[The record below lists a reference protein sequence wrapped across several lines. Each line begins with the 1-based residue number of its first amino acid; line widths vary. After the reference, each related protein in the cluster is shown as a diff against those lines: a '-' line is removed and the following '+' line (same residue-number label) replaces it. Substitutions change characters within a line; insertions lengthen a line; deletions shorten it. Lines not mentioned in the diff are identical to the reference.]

1 MTMAG
6 ILCRGEQAILLH
18 RGERLSV
25 AVVHGNIVKPISVS
39 PNGRQLI
46 LLSLHHSDKSHRDYP
61 QQRSKGSFAC
71 CSFSS
76 SSPGGWLEAGDKDKI
91 VENRTSTFYKSEEY
105 DITEAKL
112 DSLPSPDENN
122 EAILVERDIPW
133 WQSFPKRWVIVLL
146 CFAAFLLCNMDRVS
160 NSLINY
166 RTTIHLYMLADSAVC
181 YIFVLKV
188 NMSIAILPM
197 SKEFNWNSATVGLIQ
212 SSFFWGY
219 LLTQI
224 LGGIWAD
231 KIGGKLVLGFGVV
244 WWSVA
249 TILTPIAAKI
259 GLPFLLIMR
268 AFMGIGEGVAMPAM
282 NNLLSKWI
290 PVSERS
296 RSLALVYS
304 GMYLGSVTGLAFSP
318 ILIHKFG
325 WPSVF
330 YSFGSLGS
338 IWFALWLRKAYSSP
352 EEDPELSKEEKK
364 LIMGGSISKEPV
376 KVIPWRLILSKAPVW
391 ALIISH
397 FCHNWGTFILLTWM
411 PTYYNQILA
420 LAYVSEETWHLS
432 SALIALLGM
441 RHEVSMAHSSGAG
454 CIAVLK
460 FNLTESGLL
469 CVLPWLTM
477 AAFANIGGWIADT
490 LVSRGLSITAVR
502 KARISS
508 SLILEIM
515 QSIGFLGPA
524 FFLTQLSYVRTP
536 AMAVLCMACS
546 QGSDAFSQSGLYSNH
561 QDIGPRYAGVLLGL
575 SNTAGVLAGVF
586 GTAAT
591 GYILQRGSWDDVFK
605 VSVAL
610 YIIGTLVW
618 NLFSTGEKILD

>member
-1 MTMAG
+1 MAG
-6 ILCRGEQAILLH
+6 KVCGGEQAILFH
-18 RGERLSV
+18 RGERPAV
-25 AVVHGNIVKPISVS
+25 AVARGNLFCQKLWSRADNGFVSGNSCGLFPRTAVHLDGNFVKPISVS
-39 PNGRQLI
+39 PNGRRLI
-46 LLSLHHSDKSHRDYP
+46 SSTSLHHSATFPAQSR
-61 QQRSKGSFAC
+61 GSFAC
-71 CSFSS
+71 YCFSG
-76 SSPGGWLEAGDKDKI
+76 SPRGWLGPGDKDKRG
-91 VENRTSTFYKSEEY
+91 ENRTCVFYKSEEH
-105 DITEAKL
+105 DITEGKL
-112 DSLPSPDENN
+112 DSLSSPGETN

-133 WQSFPKRWVIVLL
+133 WQSFPKRWVVVLL
-146 CFAAFLLCNMDRVS
+146 CFSAFLLCNMDRV
-160 NSLINY
+160 
-166 RTTIHLYMLADSAVC
+166 
-181 YIFVLKV
+181 

-197 SKEFNWNSATVGLIQ
+197 AKEFNWNSATVGLIQ

-231 KIGGKLVLGFGVV
+231 KIGGKVVLGFGVV
-244 WWSVA
+244 WWSIA
-249 TILTPIAAKI
+249 TILTPIAARV
-259 GLPFLLIMR
+259 GLPFLLTMR

-282 NNLLSKWI
+282 NNILSKWI

-330 YSFGSLGS
+330 YTFGSLGS
-338 IWFALWLRKAYSSP
+338 IWFALWLKKAHSTP
-352 EEDPELSKEEKK
+352 NEDPELSKEEMK
-364 LIMGGSISKEPV
+364 LIMGGSVSKEPV

-411 PTYYNQILA
+411 PTYYNQ
-420 LAYVSEETWHLS
+420 
-432 SALIALLGM
+432 
-441 RHEVSMAHSSGAG
+441 
-454 CIAVLK
+454 VLK

-477 AAFANIGGWIADT
+477 AVFANIGGWIADT
-490 LVSRGLSITAVR
+490 LVSKGLSITAVR
-502 KARISS
+502 K
-508 SLILEIM
+508 IM

-524 FFLTQLSYVRTP
+524 FFLSQLSNVRTP

-618 NLFSTGEKILD
+618 NLFSTGEKVLD

>member
-1 MTMAG
+1 MAG
-6 ILCRGEQAILLH
+6 KLCRGEQTILFQ
-18 RGERLSV
+18 RGERSAV
-25 AVVHGNIVKPISVS
+25 AVVQGNMLCRKSCSQMANGFVSGYSYGRFVRNTVHLDEKTLKPISIS

-46 LLSLHHSDKSHRDYP
+46 SSMSLSRCEKSHRVYP
-61 QQRSKGSFAC
+61 QQRSRGSFGFC
-71 CSFSS
+71 S
-76 SSPGGWLEAGDKDKI
+76 SSPSLGGWLELGHNDGIKKNNSRA
-91 VENRTSTFYKSEEY
+91 FYKSEEY
-105 DITEAKL
+105 DITEAKV
-112 DSLPSPDENN
+112 DSLPSPDGTN
-122 EAILVERDIPW
+122 EAVLVGGDMQEAIPW
-133 WQSFPKRWVIVLL
+133 WQSFPKRWVMVLL
-146 CFAAFLLCNMDRVS
+146 CFAAFLLCNMDR
-160 NSLINY
+160 
-166 RTTIHLYMLADSAVC
+166 
-181 YIFVLKV
+181 V

-244 WWSVA
+244 WWSIA
-249 TILTPIAAKI
+249 TVLTPIAARI
-259 GLPFLLIMR
+259 GLPFLLVMR

-304 GMYLGSVTGLAFSP
+304 GMYLGSVTGLAVSP

-325 WPSVF
+325 WPS
-330 YSFGSLGS
+330 
-338 IWFALWLRKAYSSP
+338 AYSSP
-352 EEDPELSKEEKK
+352 QEDPGLSKEEKK
-364 LIMGGSISKEPV
+364 IIMGGSISKEPV
-376 KVIPWRLILSKAPVW
+376 KAIPWRLILSKAPVW

-411 PTYYNQILA
+411 PTYYNQGVKNWWVL
-420 LAYVSEETWHLS
+420 LS
-432 SALIALLGM
+432 TYCLIGY
-441 RHEVSMAHSSGAG
+441 E
-454 CIAVLK
+454 VLK

-477 AAFANIGGWIADT
+477 AVFANIGGWIADT
-490 LVSRGLSITAVR
+490 LVSRGLSIT
-502 KARISS
+502 S
-508 SLILEIM
+508 IM

-524 FFLTQLSYVRTP
+524 FFLTQLSHVRTP

-591 GYILQRGSWDDVFK
+591 GYILQRGVGR
-605 VSVAL
+605 VVHHRH
-610 YIIGTLVW
+610 IGLELIL
-618 NLFSTGEKILD
+618 NRRKGPGLGKGYRRRKTGSLHN